1 LVGTERMSSSRQIDQ
16 RPLRVLLVEDNP
28 DDALL
33 LALHLT
39 RSGYDLSIKRVETGE
54 EMSQALADPS
64 DTWDIILADY
74 NLPAFSAP
82 RALQLLKSTGFD
94 MPFIVLSGA
103 VSEDTAV
110 EAMRAGAHD
119 YISKQNLVR
128 LVPAIEREIG
138 EAEAR
143 RNKRATER
151 ALRQSEDRFHK
162 LVEAMPLGLLL
173 SDSEQR
179 IVYGNSAL
187 LKLLGYRKGDIENGA
202 VTFDQIFVQ
211 DPLVE
216 LQVGHSQND
225 PQEPVE
231 LSLRTREGAVVPA
244 LVGTAVLNPEAPLS
258 ERQTVAFLADLTD
271 QKRGQDVLR
280 RTEKLAAAGRL
291 AASIAHEINN
301 PLEAVINCLYLIAQ
315 TSLDKD
321 GAHYLELAQR
331 ELERVVHI
339 TTQTLRF
346 YRQNSRPIKTDI
358 HELLET
364 VLTLWEG
371 KLRNLGIAVERR
383 FGRIPAIVAYDGE
396 VRQVLANLIGN
407 AVDAMQNQG
416 GKLILRTAPAMSRRD
431 GTPGIAITIADS
443 GSGMTPDT
451 LGRIFEPFFS
461 TKGLTG
467 TGLGLWV
474 SRELVK
480 KHHGAL
486 SVRSTSIQPSGTTF
500 RLFLPLTPPE
510 LGETRTL
517 SISATV

>member
-1 LVGTERMSSSRQIDQ
+1 VGHADN
-16 RPLRVLLVEDNP
+16 DNP
-28 DDALL
+28 
-33 LALHLT
+33 
-39 RSGYDLSIKRVETGE
+39 
-54 EMSQALADPS
+54 
-64 DTWDIILADY
+64 
-74 NLPAFSAP
+74 
-82 RALQLLKSTGFD
+82 
-94 MPFIVLSGA
+94 
-103 VSEDTAV
+103 
-110 EAMRAGAHD
+110 
-119 YISKQNLVR
+119 
-128 LVPAIEREIG
+128 
-138 EAEAR
+138 
-143 RNKRATER
+143 
-151 ALRQSEDRFHK
+151 
-162 LVEAMPLGLLL
+162 
-173 SDSEQR
+173 
-179 IVYGNSAL
+179 
-187 LKLLGYRKGDIENGA
+187 
-202 VTFDQIFVQ
+202 
-211 DPLVE
+211 
-216 LQVGHSQND
+216 
-225 PQEPVE
+225 EPVE
-231 LSLRTREGAVVPA
+231 HSLRTKDGAVVPA
-244 LVGTAVLNPEAPLS
+244 LVGRAVLNPEAPLS

-364 VLTLWEG
+364 VLTLWDG
-371 KLRNLGIAVERR
+371 KLRTLGISVERR
-383 FGRIPAIVAYDGE
+383 FGHIPPIVAYDGE
-396 VRQVLANLIGN
+396 VRQILANLIGN

-416 GKLILRTAPAMSRRD
+416 GRLILRTAPSVSWRD
-431 GTPGIAITIADS
+431 GTSGIAITVADS
-443 GSGMTPDT
+443 GSGMSEET
-451 LGRIFEPFFS
+451 LARIFEPFFS

-480 KHHGAL
+480 KHHGL
-486 SVRSTSIQPSGTTF
+486 LRVRSSSIDPSGTTF

-510 LGETRTL
+510 MKECRTL

>member
-1 LVGTERMSSSRQIDQ
+1 MSSSQQIDQ

-39 RSGYDLSIKRVETGE
+39 RAGYDLSLKRVETAD
-54 EMSQALADPS
+54 EMSQALADS
-64 DTWDIILADY
+64 SQTWDIILADY

-82 RALQLLKSTGFD
+82 RALLVLKSTAFD
-94 MPFIVLSGA
+94 LPFIVLSGA
-103 VSEDTAV
+103 VTEETAV
-110 EAMRAGAHD
+110 ESMRAGAHD

-143 RNKRATER
+143 RNKRETER
-151 ALRQSEDRFHK
+151 ALQQSEERFRQ
-162 LVEAMPLGLLL
+162 LVEAMPIGLLL
-173 SDSEQR
+173 SDSAQR

-187 LKLLGYRKGDIENGA
+187 LKLLGYRRGDIEGGA
-202 VTFDQIFVQ
+202 VTFDQIV
-211 DPLVE
+211 DRDSILE
-216 LQVGHSQND
+216 SEALND
-225 PQEPVE
+225 AREPVE
-231 LSLRTREGAVVPA
+231 LSLRTKSGAVVPA
-244 LVGTAVLNPEAPLS
+244 LVGTAMLNPEAPVS

-301 PLEAVINCLYLIAQ
+301 PLEAVINCLYLISQ

-321 GAHYLELAQR
+321 GTHYLELAQR

-371 KLRNLGIAVERR
+371 KLRSLGISVERR
-383 FGRIPAIVAYDGE
+383 FGNIPPIIAYDGE
-396 VRQVLANLIGN
+396 VRQVLANLVGN
-407 AVDAMQNQG
+407 AVDAMQNHG
-416 GKLILRTAPAMSRRD
+416 GKLILRTVPAVSPRD
-431 GTPGIAITIADS
+431 GAPGIAITVADT
-443 GSGMTPDT
+443 GCGMAPET
-451 LGRIFEPFFS
+451 LSRIFEPFFS

-480 KHHGAL
+480 KHHGIL
-486 SVRSTSIQPSGTTF
+486 RVRSTSMQPSGTVF

-510 LGETRTL
+510 VEDTRSL
-517 SISATV
+517 SLSATA

>member
-1 LVGTERMSSSRQIDQ
+1 MSSSQQIDQ

-33 LALHLT
+33 LAMHLT
-39 RSGYDLSIKRVETGE
+39 RAGYDLSLKRVETAS
-54 EMSQALADPS
+54 EMSQALAAPS
-64 DTWDIILADY
+64 HTWDIILADY
-74 NLPAFSAP
+74 NLPTFSAP
-82 RALQLLKSTGFD
+82 RALHLLKSTGFD
-94 MPFIVLSGA
+94 LPFIVLSGA

-143 RNKRATER
+143 RNKRETER
-151 ALRQSEDRFHK
+151 ALRQSEDRFHQ

-173 SDSEQR
+173 SDSAQR

-187 LKLLGYRKGDIENGA
+187 LKLLGYRRGDIEDGA
-202 VTFDQIFVQ
+202 LAFDQIVIR

-216 LQVGHSQND
+216 SEPSSD
-225 PQEPVE
+225 TREPVE
-231 LSLRTREGAVVPA
+231 LSLRTKSGAVVPA
-244 LVGTAVLNPEAPLS
+244 LVGKAVLNPEAPFN

-301 PLEAVINCLYLIAQ
+301 PLEAVINCLYLISQ

-321 GAHYLELAQR
+321 GTHYLELAQR

-371 KLRNLGIAVERR
+371 KLRSLGISVERR
-383 FGRIPAIVAYDGE
+383 FGNIPPIVAYDGE

-407 AVDAMQNQG
+407 AVDAMQNHG
-416 GKLILRTAPAMSRRD
+416 GKLILRTTPSVSWRD
-431 GTPGIAITIADS
+431 GTPGIAITVADS
-443 GSGMTPDT
+443 GSGMTQDT
-451 LGRIFEPFFS
+451 LARIFEPFFS

-480 KHHGAL
+480 KHHGVL
-486 SVRSTSIQPSGTTF
+486 RVRSTSIQPTGTTF
-500 RLFLPLTPPE
+500 RLFLPLTPPGLE
-510 LGETRTL
+510 ETRTL
-517 SISATV
+517 SVSASV